1 MKFSVRKGDELIL
14 PSVHKRFS
22 YCDTKNGGF
31 QPNLINKGHC
41 AAPLIC
47 CTRNWILLAQ
57 GKTASAG
64 GSIIQVVALPS
75 IVYDEDSDE
84 VIRPSYY
91 LNAFIELP
99 KRSRCVE
106 VAFYGD
112 DGNSSLSAFRDVLDP
127 SERSSPEGRQSLCIL
142 VEFDT
147 AVDDDCRQKRKQEL
161 WLFPYEQ
168 LRFKIVDCKP
178 INNARTIE
186 IEGLTQQDCLAK
198 ISFSSHTQVVDEDV
212 TLCPRKRKIS
222 TAVPDSILSSS
233 EPTARRMVTSGSRG
247 VVCIVNKN
255 IVLSLL
261 DVEEDEEVENSD
273 DENGILGNT

>member
-1 MKFSVRKGDELIL
+1 M
-14 PSVHKRFS
+14 
-22 YCDTKNGGF
+22 
-31 QPNLINKGHC
+31 
-41 AAPLIC
+41 
-47 CTRNWILLAQ
+47 LLAH

-64 GSIIQVVALPS
+64 GSIVQVAALPS
-75 IVYDEDSDE
+75 IVDDEDSDE

-106 VAFYGD
+106 VTFYGD
-112 DGNSSLSAFRDVLDP
+112 DGNSSLSAFRDVRDP
-127 SERSSPEGRQSLCIL
+127 SEISSPEGRQSLCIL
-142 VEFDT
+142 AEIDT
-147 AVDDDCRQKRKQEL
+147 AVDDDCRRIRQQEL

-178 INNARTIE
+178 TNNAGTIE

-198 ISFSSHTQVVDEDV
+198 VSFSSDAQVVDEDV

-222 TAVPDSILSSS
+222 TTVPESIPSSS
-233 EPTARRMVTSGSRG
+233 EPAARRMVTSGSRG

-255 IVLSLL
+255 VVLSLL

-273 DENGILGNT
+273 DDNGILGDT